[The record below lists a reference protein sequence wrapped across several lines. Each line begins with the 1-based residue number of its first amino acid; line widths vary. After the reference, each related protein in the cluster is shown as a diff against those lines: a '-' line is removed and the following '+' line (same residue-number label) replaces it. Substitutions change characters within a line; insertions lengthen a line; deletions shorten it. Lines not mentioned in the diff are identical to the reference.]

1 MTLKEVVTNVI
12 ADPSAAYAKTV
23 DIAGE
28 LYDPMSRPALVAKTL
43 NALGAEKLL
52 SEEKIEY
59 LADCTTVEGLK
70 KFGEAAAPYLE
81 KAKSKE
87 GREELKSSGKE
98 IAAPYLEQGK
108 EIAVAKL
115 EPYKEMATP
124 YIQQGKELAAPYIA
138 KLNSTKE
145 TIASDKRV
153 QQALAGIKELKEHPR
168 ETALALKE
176 KAVDLIKYE
185 SLESY
190 RAYVCSDEFQ
200 ESTARMLKEDLPRVV
215 AEASARG
222 AESLK
227 AATTAL
233 IVEIEALKATT
244 AEKAGPYIEKG
255 KMAAGPYIEKGKVV
269 AGPYIEK
276 GKELAAPVIEKI
288 DVAALREK
296 AKALAAQIKEVMPDK
311 LVDVASRLAT
321 TFKLDIIFAG
331 DSAASSPICAPTGAD
346 MSPEKMVEGMV
357 AESTAAAV
365 DTASAPAPSM

>member
-1 MTLKEVVTNVI
+1 
-12 ADPSAAYAKTV
+12 
-23 DIAGE
+23 
-28 LYDPMSRPALVAKTL
+28 
-43 NALGAEKLL
+43 
-52 SEEKIEY
+52 
-59 LADCTTVEGLK
+59 
-70 KFGEAAAPYLE
+70 
-81 KAKSKE
+81 
-87 GREELKSSGKE
+87 
-98 IAAPYLEQGK
+98 
-108 EIAVAKL
+108 
-115 EPYKEMATP
+115 
-124 YIQQGKELAAPYIA
+124 
-138 KLNSTKE
+138 
-145 TIASDKRV
+145 
-153 QQALAGIKELKEHPR
+153 
-168 ETALALKE
+168 
-176 KAVDLIKYE
+176 
-185 SLESY
+185 
-190 RAYVCSDEFQ
+190 
-200 ESTARMLKEDLPRVV
+200 MLKEDLRRVV

-255 KMAAGPYIEKGKVV
+255 KIAAGPYIEKGKVV

-346 MSPEKMVEGMV
+346 MSPEKMVEDGRR
-357 AESTAAAV
+357 V
-365 DTASAPAPSM
+365 DRRRRRRDAPPSPAPSM

>member
-1 MTLKEVVTNVI
+1 MFGAEERFDDDDARGTIGRAVARV
-12 ADPSAAYAKTV
+12 AACAV
-23 DIAGE
+23 
-28 LYDPMSRPALVAKTL
+28 TL

-185 SLESY
+185 
-190 RAYVCSDEFQ
+190 
-200 ESTARMLKEDLPRVV
+200 ARRDPRL
-215 AEASARG
+215 A
-222 AESLK
+222 K
-227 AATTAL
+227 AAAL
-233 IVEIEALKATT
+233 IDRVDPVSYTHLTLPTKA
-244 AEKAGPYIEKG
+244 
-255 KMAAGPYIEKGKVV
+255 
-269 AGPYIEK
+269 
-276 GKELAAPVIEKI
+276 
-288 DVAALREK
+288 
-296 AKALAAQIKEVMPDK
+296 
-311 LVDVASRLAT
+311 
-321 TFKLDIIFAG
+321 
-331 DSAASSPICAPTGAD
+331 
-346 MSPEKMVEGMV
+346 
-357 AESTAAAV
+357 
-365 DTASAPAPSM
+365 